1 MKAIKFENILK
12 TLSLIILG
20 LIIAPFYFVW
30 ILVSTILSGIWTLIA
45 GFFVIA
51 LFGGTIEQSLAG
63 ASIASIFV
71 TVIAKLISERNKK

>member
-1 MKAIKFENILK
+1 MKNVENILK

-20 LIIAPFYFVW
+20 LIITPFYFVW

-51 LFGGTIEQSLAG
+51 LCGGTIEQSLAG